1 MSGAR
6 RLRSLRLLALAVF
19 ALAAPVVVSGCGSS
33 EDAPGSG
40 TSTATAGGGGGG
52 GETSKIKL
60 QYGWTVDEGLIGEI
74 VAIEQGFFE
83 QEGLEVEILPGG
95 PNNDG
100 VASVA
105 SGRAQIGVA
114 AESPP
119 VMLAASQGIPVKAFG
134 AQLQAHP
141 YAYFALPGTQLDSP
155 EDLKGKSVGVPPPA
169 VGMLD
174 AYLQDNGMSKDD
186 LGGVKSVSFEV
197 APLLQRRVDVWGGWL
212 TDRAQLRLL
221 PEGYRVLPYADS
233 VPLYGGVYYANP
245 RFLEGDAD
253 KAAAFLR
260 AVARGWAFAKRDPE
274 AAARIFVEA
283 YPNSEGK
290 STIESIVE
298 AQETLFPFMWTATS
312 EAGGYGAMDPQA
324 WQEQLDLWDETGQF
338 DRGDVPTVEEV
349 MTTDVL
355 DATRDDR
362 TALAK

>member
-1 MSGAR
+1 MSAAR
-6 RLRSLRLLALAVF
+6 RLRSLRLLVLAVF
-19 ALAAPVVVSGCGSS
+19 ALVGLVVVSGCGSS
-33 EDAPGSG
+33 DDDSG
-40 TSTATAGGGGGG
+40 GGQTTAAAGGTGG

-60 QYGWTVDEGLIGEI
+60 QYGWTVDEGLIGEV
-74 VAIEQGFFE
+74 VAIEEGFFE
-83 QEGLEVEILPGG
+83 AEGLDVEIVPGG

-119 VMLAASQGIPVKAFG
+119 VMLAASQGIPVKAFA
-134 AQLQAHP
+134 AQLQSHP
-141 YAYFALPGTQLDSP
+141 YAYFALPDTQLDSP

-174 AYLQDNGMSKDD
+174 AYLKDNGMTKDD
-186 LGGVKSVSFEV
+186 LDSVKSVSFDV

-221 PEGYRVLPYADS
+221 PEGYRVLPYAES
-233 VPLYGGVYYANP
+233 VPLYGGTYYANP
-245 RFLEGDAD
+245 RFLDGDRD
-253 KAAAFLR
+253 KAEAFLR

-298 AQETLFPFMWTATS
+298 AQETLFPFMWTETS
-312 EAGGYGAMDPQA
+312 ETGGYGAMDPAA

-349 MTTDVL
+349 MTTDIL

>member
-1 MSGAR
+1 MSGAW
-6 RLRSLRLLALAVF
+6 RLRSLRMLVVAIF
-19 ALAAPVVVSGCGSS
+19 ALAGVAFASGCGG
-33 EDAPGSG
+33 DDDSG
-40 TSTATAGGGGGG
+40 GGASTAAAGGGGAK
-52 GETSKIKL
+52 ESTKIKL
-60 QYGWTVDEGLIGEI
+60 QYGWTVDEGLIGEV

-83 QEGLEVEILPGG
+83 EEGLDVEIIPGG

-105 SGRAQIGVA
+105 SGRAQIGIA

-119 VMLAASQGIPVKAFG
+119 VMLAVSQGIPVKAFA

-141 YAYFALPGTQLDSP
+141 YAYFALPETTLDSP
-155 EDLKGKSVGVPPPA
+155 EDLKGKTVGVPPPA

-174 AYLQDNGMSKDD
+174 AYLKDNGMTKDD
-186 LGGVKSVSFEV
+186 LGGVKSVSFDV

-221 PEGYRVLPYADS
+221 PEGYRVLPYAES
-233 VPLYGGVYYANP
+233 VPLYGGTYYANP
-245 RFLEGDAD
+245 RFLDSDGD

-260 AVARGWAFAKRDPE
+260 AVARGWAFAKSDPE
-274 AAARIFVEA
+274 AAARIFVDA

-298 AQETLFPFMWTATS
+298 AQETLFPFMWTETS
-312 EAGGYGAMDPQA
+312 ETGGYGAMDTAA
-324 WQEQLDLWDETGQF
+324 WQEQLDLWEQTGQF